1 MTVFNDNYDIIIFD
15 RITFVIDSASG
26 GYLSEAMEHMRL
38 NFGPLILISV
48 GALLLL
54 SNLDILPLGKVKN
67 FAATWW
73 PLILI
78 IIGALQLRKGG

>member
-1 MTVFNDNYDIIIFD
+1 
-15 RITFVIDSASG
+15 
-26 GYLSEAMEHMRL
+26 MEKMRV
-38 NFGPLILISV
+38 NFGPLILILV

-54 SNLDILPLGKVKN
+54 SNLEVLPLGKVKD

-78 IIGALQLRKGG
+78 IIGALQIRKRG